1 MRQLFQQH
9 LESINLPGS
18 GKASSYLKALEH
30 LSRMIHYEP
39 LGFADCQDIF
49 SVHSVKR
56 LNELYEITNE
66 QKHLGRK
73 SIWVIR
79 GVPRSYLQ
87 NGYCTAAI
95 RAYQEYLIQHAYEHD
110 LLERYNSFDGIPDEL
125 AARLQRKLTIPK
137 NLLENWQAQEGKET
151 LRTIKA
157 RFNQN
162 VFRKMTLENY
172 QSTCCITG
180 TPLPQL
186 LTASHIKPW
195 EASKANEKLNPANG
209 LCLAKTQDAAF
220 DRGLITLD
228 EKLRIVLSKS
238 IRDHMTAQSIEESFI
253 RFEGKKITQPLRFS
267 PSQEFLQYHRETIFV
282 A

>member
-9 LESINLPGS
+9 LEAINLPGS

-30 LSRMIHYEP
+30 LSRMIEYEP
-39 LGFADCQDIF
+39 LGFEDCREIY
-49 SVHSVKR
+49 SVTNIKR
-56 LNELYEITNE
+56 LDELYEVTNQ

-95 RAYQEYLIQHAYEHD
+95 RAYQEFLIQHAYESALMERYASFEGNAED
-110 LLERYNSFDGIPDEL
+110 LPTNLERTLS
-125 AARLQRKLTIPK
+125 IPK
-137 NLLENWQAQEGKET
+137 NLLENWQGQEGKET

-162 VFRKMTLENY
+162 VFRQMTLQNY
-172 QSTCCITG
+172 RSACCITG

-195 EASKANEKLNPANG
+195 AASKADEKLNPANG
-209 LCLAKTQDAAF
+209 LCLVKTQDSAF
-220 DRGLITLD
+220 DKGLITLD
-228 EKLRIVLSKS
+228 ESYRVVLSKS
-238 IRDHMTAQSIEESFI
+238 IRDHMTVRSIEENFI

-267 PSQEFLQYHRETIFV
+267 PSQEFLEYHRETVFV